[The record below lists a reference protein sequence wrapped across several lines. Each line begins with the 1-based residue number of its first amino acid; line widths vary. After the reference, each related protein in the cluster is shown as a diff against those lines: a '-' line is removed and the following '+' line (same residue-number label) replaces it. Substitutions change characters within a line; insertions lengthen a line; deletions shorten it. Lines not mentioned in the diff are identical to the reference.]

1 MPSSSGRSRRS
12 WVSVPV
18 VAVLIA
24 VFLKSYLPQPQLDL
38 SAVSKLA
45 AEAVVADQ
53 GAIPLGGIVVAVTGA
68 TSGIGRGLTSVLH
81 DLGATIVAIGRS
93 PNKLA
98 ALREELGQE
107 RIETFVADLTDLNSV
122 ARVANEITSHFDHL
136 DYLVNNA
143 GIHYSSDLILQ
154 FWSEQ
159 STPQGYDVAFGV
171 NYLSHYLL
179 TEKLIPLLE
188 RSDRKSPRIVQ
199 MSSSFHWLS
208 DGLDLTAVNG
218 KPPRASLGDAKS
230 FFHRE
235 RSYANSKLGQIL
247 HARALSRRFVET
259 GSKVRAVSACPGWVG
274 TKVGGTGLMQSLLE
288 MIAYPND
295 GFGVAS
301 TCLAMFQPA
310 AASGVDVDYYIN
322 SPVFEY
328 LGDLVKKTAID
339 GAFRDALSWVSAITL
354 LYVQRLSPREKPS
367 LSSPESYNETIQDSL
382 FRWSHTAVS
391 EWL

>member
-1 MPSSSGRSRRS
+1 
-12 WVSVPV
+12 
-18 VAVLIA
+18 
-24 VFLKSYLPQPQLDL
+24 
-38 SAVSKLA
+38 
-45 AEAVVADQ
+45 
-53 GAIPLGGIVVAVTGA
+53 VVAVTGA

-81 DLGATIVAIGRS
+81 DLGATIVAVGRS
-93 PNKLA
+93 PSKLA

-107 RIETFVADLTDLNSV
+107 RIETFVADLTDLHSV
-122 ARVANEITSHFDHL
+122 ARVAHEITSHVDHL

-143 GIHYSSDLILQ
+143 GIHYSSGPILR
-154 FWSEQ
+154 FWSEHA
-159 STPQGYDVAFGV
+159 TPQGHDVAFGV

-188 RSDRKSPRIVQ
+188 RSERKSPKIVQ

-218 KPPRASLGDAKS
+218 EPPRASLGDARS
-230 FFHRE
+230 FLHRE
-235 RSYANSKLGQIL
+235 RAYANSKLGQIL
-247 HARALSRRFVET
+247 HARALSRRFVAT

-274 TKVGGTGLMQSLLE
+274 TKVAGAGVMQSFME

-301 TCLAMFQPA
+301 TCLALFQPA
-310 AASGVDVDYYIN
+310 AAAAGVEADYYIN
-322 SPVFEY
+322 SPVCEY
-328 LGDLVKKTAID
+328 LGEFVKKTAVV
-339 GAFRDALSWVSAITL
+339 GVLRDAVSWVSAITL
-354 LYVQRLSPREKPS
+354 LYVQRVSPREKPS
-367 LSSPESYNETIQDSL
+367 LSSSESYNETIQDSL